1 MNNTP
6 TPPTSAKKASKR
18 RGVVLIAVLVV
29 ITLLSLAGYQYSE
42 MMLAEYKVAEFA
54 HRNMQAEC
62 FAKAGVH
69 YAMAMLSNPDNFYN
83 TLGGNPY
90 DNPALFQDH
99 AIETEA
105 GVKGRFSLIAPADPS
120 DPTKGIAFGVW
131 DEGSKINLNAMM
143 KRDPT
148 GKEAHD
154 VLMMLPNMTEDIAL
168 AIVDWM
174 DADSDTRPG
183 GAESDYYLG
192 LNPQYRAK
200 NGPIDSIDELLLVRG
215 VTRDLLYGSDWNRN
229 GAQDASEGTQGFD
242 RGWSAFLTVHSREQN
257 HDVAGKPFI
266 FINNPDLS
274 QLKLALEEAEIDE
287 NLIKFIIMR
296 RQEGPMSSKGGQQ
309 SVGGS
314 IAAMLGLGGQKS
326 ANAEYV
332 DGDLSTYEI
341 NLKKKGKNLESIFDL
356 VEGYVSIKGKTDQ
369 KSKKTTYTIYASPL
383 NDANMMQTELPKLYN
398 IVTFVDPTT
407 ETEIPPRIN
416 VNTAPMEVLATLAF
430 SETELAKIVSIRPTL
445 GSGELVADPI
455 YQTPAW
461 LYTEAQVSVER
472 LRLLEKYIT
481 TRTQVFR
488 VQSVGYFENGGPA
501 VRVEAVIDTNGGRP
515 RVIAW
520 RNMTNLG
527 KGWTSEENP

>member
-1 MNNTP
+1 
-6 TPPTSAKKASKR
+6 
-18 RGVVLIAVLVV
+18 
-29 ITLLSLAGYQYSE
+29 LAGYQYSE
-42 MMLAEYKVAEFA
+42 MMLAEYKVAHFA

-62 FAKAGVH
+62 FAKAGIH

-90 DNPALFQDH
+90 DNPGLFQDH
-99 AIETEA
+99 AIETEV

-120 DPTKGIAFGVW
+120 DPTKGIAFGVM
-131 DEGSKINLNAMM
+131 DEGGKINLNAMM
-143 KRDPT
+143 KLDPT
-148 GKEAHD
+148 GESAHKM
-154 VLMMLPNMTEDIAL
+154 LLMLPNMTEEIAL

-174 DADSDTRPG
+174 DPDSDTRPG
-183 GAESDYYLG
+183 GAESDHYLG
-192 LNPQYRAK
+192 LKPQYRAK

-215 VTRDLLYGSDWNRN
+215 VDHKLLYGSDWNRN
-229 GAQDASEGTQGFD
+229 GAQDSSEGTQGFD

-257 HDVAGKPFI
+257 YDFAGKPFI

-296 RQEGPMSSKGGQQ
+296 RQYGPPSQSGGQQ
-309 SVGGS
+309 SLGSAIAALLGGGS
-314 IAAMLGLGGQKS
+314 SKS
-326 ANAEYV
+326 SNTQNVE
-332 DGDLSTYEI
+332 GDLSAYET
-341 NLKKKGKNLESIFDL
+341 NLKKKPRNEPINSVFDFVDGFATIPGKKDP
-356 VEGYVSIKGKTDQ
+356 KTN
-369 KSKKTTYTIYASPL
+369 KTTNTIYASPL
-383 NDANMMQTELPKLYN
+383 NDPNMLQTELPKLYN
-398 IVTFVDPTT
+398 IITFVDPTT

-416 VNTAPMEVLATLAF
+416 VNTAPMEVLATLPF
-430 SETELAKIVSIRPTL
+430 TETELAKILSIRSTL
-445 GSGELVADPI
+445 ASGELVSDPI

-461 LYTEAQVSVER
+461 LFTEAQVDIGT
-472 LRLLEKYIT
+472 LRKLEKYIT

-527 KGWTSEENP
+527 KGWSTEENP